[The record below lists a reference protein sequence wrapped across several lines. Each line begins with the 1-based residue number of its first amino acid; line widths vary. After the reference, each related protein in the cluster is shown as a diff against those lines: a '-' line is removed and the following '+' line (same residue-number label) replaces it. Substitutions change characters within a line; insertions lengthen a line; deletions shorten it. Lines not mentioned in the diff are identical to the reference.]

1 MFTGIH
7 DDVRPQLETLRI
19 DKSRPLIITDADE
32 VLFSFMVGLEA
43 FLETRELYFDWSSFA
58 LTGNIRRIAT
68 REPLEQQDVGTLLM
82 DFFDQRCA
90 HLPTVAGAAEGLASL
105 SDHAQIVVLSNVPPK
120 YAEKR
125 RAGLLGGG
133 MDFPLIANIGSKGE
147 VVRFLTRELDA
158 PAFFIDDIPH
168 NHSSVNTHAA
178 HVQRLHYISDERLSK
193 LLGPAEHSHT
203 RLYSWPEISSHILR
217 HIETGEF

>member
-19 DKSRPLIITDADE
+19 DKERPLVITDADE
-32 VLFSFMVGLEA
+32 VLFNFMVGLEE
-43 FLETRELYFDWSSFA
+43 FLGTRELYFDWSSFA
-58 LTGNIRRIAT
+58 LTGNIRRIT
-68 REPLEQQDVGTLLM
+68 SREPIEQQEVGGLLM

-90 HLPTVAGAAEGLASL
+90 DLPAVEGAAEGLANL
-105 SDHAQIVVLSNVPPK
+105 SGHAQIVVLSNVPPK
-120 YAEKR
+120 YADKR
-125 RAGLLGGG
+125 RAGLLSGG

-147 VVRFLTRELDA
+147 VVRFLTDGLQA

-168 NHSSVNTHAA
+168 NHSSVNKHAA
-178 HVQRLHYISDERLSK
+178 HVQRLHYIADARLSK

-203 RLYSWPEISSHILR
+203 RLHSWPEISDHIIR
-217 HIETGEF
+217 HITTGGI